1 MSAGS
6 SLRSQA
12 RARWQ
17 TLSPREQ
24 RRVSG
29 VAVLLGIALFY
40 GVAIAPAQ
48 QTLRDSQARRAHNAQ
63 QLAHMQR
70 LQAQAQALQTRTP
83 LSREASL
90 RRLQSLT
97 PSPLFQLNVQG
108 DRVSVQLKAVPAT
121 TLAQWLAQAR
131 QQAQVVP
138 IEAHLTRTH
147 QSTMT
152 WEGSLILNLPSQG
165 TAP

>member
-70 LQAQAQALQTRTP
+70 LQAQAIL
-83 LSREASL
+83 LIEIKL
-90 RRLQSLT
+90 
-97 PSPLFQLNVQG
+97 
-108 DRVSVQLKAVPAT
+108 LKN
-121 TLAQWLAQAR
+121 
-131 QQAQVVP
+131 
-138 IEAHLTRTH
+138 
-147 QSTMT
+147 
-152 WEGSLILNLPSQG
+152 LNLMVYVK
-165 TAP
+165 TH